1 MAALRITLSEIGPE
15 GLSLTVDDP
24 AVWDV
29 PLAEF
34 QVACRVARPL
44 RAELFVLPQ
53 ESGCLLRG
61 RISGEVA
68 LPCNRCAEEA
78 LVVLD
83 QAFEEFEE
91 YPGPGAD
98 SPEAGGESGLLEAG
112 SVLRLEN
119 DVPVLDLSALLWEE
133 FSLALPIKP
142 LCSPD
147 CRGVCPVCGKNL
159 NEGPCGCSS
168 DEGDPRLAALRNL
181 KIS

>member
-1 MAALRITLSEIGPE
+1 MELHIALSEIGPA
-15 GLSLTVDDP
+15 GLTLTVADP
-24 AVWDV
+24 AVWAD

-34 QVACRVARPL
+34 QMACHVVRPL

-53 ESGCLLRG
+53 EDGCLLRG
-61 RISGEVA
+61 RLTGEVA
-68 LPCNRCAEEA
+68 LPCNRCAEA
-78 LVVLD
+78 TSVVLD
-83 QAFEEFEE
+83 QAFDEFEE
-91 YPGPGAD
+91 YPDPAAGTVEAAD
-98 SPEAGGESGLLEAG
+98 EPDALEDDG
-112 SVLRLEN
+112 VLRLEN
-119 DVPVLDLSALLWEE
+119 GVPVLDVAALLWEE
-133 FSLALPIKP
+133 FALALPVKP